1 MAALVSQDAPVA
13 AGFSHPAAEIRADAA
28 EVARLY
34 DALDGVSERDNPR
47 TARLLSCSRSKIAQ
61 KLIEE
66 AGEIALE
73 AVRHRSRSVVRES
86 DDLIYHLVVLWH
98 ECGITPDE
106 VRGRD
111 AVARRQTRPRREAAQ
126 IARSPRI
133 GARVRQVREEAMSSD
148 DRLIS
153 DIYLPLF
160 GLTHHT
166 AHHRNGLRPHSP
178 F

>member
-28 EVARLY
+28 EVASLY

-73 AVRHRSRSVVRES
+73 PVRHRSRSVVRES
-86 DDLIYHLVVLWH
+86 ADLIYHLVVLWR
-98 ECGITPDE
+98 ECGITPHE
-106 VRGRD
+106 VWAEMQWRADKLGLAEKLPKSPGRH
-111 AVARRQTRPRREAAQ
+111 ASAPEC
-126 IARSPRI
+126 
-133 GARVRQVREEAMSSD
+133 GK
-148 DRLIS
+148 
-153 DIYLPLF
+153 
-160 GLTHHT
+160 
-166 AHHRNGLRPHSP
+166 
-178 F
+178 

>member
-28 EVARLY
+28 EVARFY

-47 TARLLSCSRSKIAQ
+47 TARLRSCSRSKIAQ

-86 DDLIYHLVVLWH
+86 ADLIYHLIVLWH
-98 ECGITPDE
+98 ECGIAPDE
-106 VRGRD
+106 VWAEMRWRADKLGLAEKLPKSPGRHASAPERGK
-111 AVARRQTRPRREAAQ
+111 
-126 IARSPRI
+126 
-133 GARVRQVREEAMSSD
+133 
-148 DRLIS
+148 
-153 DIYLPLF
+153 
-160 GLTHHT
+160 
-166 AHHRNGLRPHSP
+166 
-178 F
+178 